1 MIRLS
6 EGLAKLYG
14 SQEVLIRHVT
24 EAAYL
29 LKTSIVHIEQE
40 AVSLEDDDERVMRA
54 SEAGEMDLD
63 DEQVVNVESA
73 KKEQIVLTAEEYQKI
88 VQSII
93 LKLTKEERETKIA
106 GMKKS
111 SVIQWYME
119 SLEAA
124 DAIEDE
130 ESLIRQRKI
139 VKSVIK
145 RMVRQEQ
152 ALLEMRDTTRL
163 GDEDEQDVDEEDPVL
178 VINPAYSPVE

>member
-1 MIRLS
+1 MVRLS

-14 SQEVLIRHVT
+14 SQEVLVRHVT

-40 AVSLEDDDERVMRA
+40 AVSLEDDEHVMRA
-54 SEAGEMDLD
+54 AEAGEMDLD
-63 DEQVVNVESA
+63 EEVVTEEPA
-73 KKEQIVLTAEEYQKI
+73 KKETLVLTGEEYQKI
-88 VQSII
+88 VQSIL
-93 LKLTKEERETKIA
+93 LKLTKAERETKIA
-106 GMKKS
+106 GMRKS
-111 SVIQWYME
+111 SVIQWY
-119 SLEAA
+119 LEALEEA

-130 ESLIRQRKI
+130 ASLNTQRKI

-163 GDEDEQDVDEEDPVL
+163 GEEDEEFNEEDPVL
-178 VINPAYSPVE
+178 VINPSYYAE